1 MTCYRDDL
9 ELVDISVQVDLMG
22 DTRDQWTQTED
33 LLSSRQLTDSQS
45 KVVIIILDDDDVE
58 AGDNERIFQFELTVT
73 GLACHAVKQS
83 LYEILQ
89 EEVETF

>member
-1 MTCYRDDL
+1 M
-9 ELVDISVQVDLMG
+9 VDISVQTDLTG
-22 DTRDQWTQTED
+22 DRRDQWTQTDD
-33 LLSSRQLTDSQS
+33 LLTSTDQS
-45 KVVIIILDDDDVE
+45 KVSRDGVE
-58 AGDNERIFQFELTVT
+58 AGDDEKIFQFELTVT

>member
-1 MTCYRDDL
+1 MLCYRDDL
-9 ELVDISVQVDLMG
+9 ELVDISVQTDLTG
-22 DTRDQWTQTED
+22 DRRDQWTQTDD
-33 LLSSRQLTDSQS
+33 LLTSTDQS
-45 KVVIIILDDDDVE
+45 KVSRDGVE
-58 AGDNERIFQFELTVT
+58 AGDDEKIFQFELTVT